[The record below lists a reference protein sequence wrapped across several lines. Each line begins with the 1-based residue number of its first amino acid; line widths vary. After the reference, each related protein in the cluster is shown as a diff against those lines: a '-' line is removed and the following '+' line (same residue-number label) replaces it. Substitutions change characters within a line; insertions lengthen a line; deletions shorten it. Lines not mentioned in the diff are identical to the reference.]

1 VLQTLVN
8 AIALGS
14 AYALLALGFVLIL
27 NATSAVN
34 FAQGDMVMAG
44 GYVAIAAA
52 TVLPVPGI
60 ALLPLVLAAMVAL
73 GLVFS
78 LLAYFPLKSRPPV
91 SVFISTIALGIIFQ
105 NTANAIFGAA
115 PRGPYVTGGAAPGA
129 PPPLFAAGQLAL
141 GPVTLPGQ
149 SAAVIAVAALL
160 ILGQWWLFART
171 RLGRQLRATAQDRAM
186 AEAVGIRVNWMIAF
200 TFGLAAA
207 LAGAAGL
214 LLANTFFVSPTDGT
228 NYIIKAYI
236 AVTIGGWGSI
246 AGAVAGAL
254 LIALFEVIFPS
265 LPLYLPLVD
274 RNAPWV
280 QAVFS
285 HTVST
290 IILYVV
296 VLVILFFR
304 PQGLFGEVVQRR
316 A

>member
-1 VLQTLVN
+1 VLQILLN
-8 AIALGS
+8 ALALGS

-34 FAQGDMVMAG
+34 FTQGDMVMAG
-44 GYVAIAAA
+44 GYVAIAVAA
-52 TVLPVPGI
+52 VLPVPGFV
-60 ALLPLVLAAMVAL
+60 LLPFVIVGMTVL

-78 LLAYFPLKSRPPV
+78 LVAYFPLKSRPPV

-115 PRGPYVTGGAAPGA
+115 PRGA
-129 PPPLFAAGQLAL
+129 PPLLSGGQLVL
-141 GPVTLPGQ
+141 GPVTLPEQ
-149 SAAVIAVAALL
+149 SAAVIVVAAAL
-160 ILGQWWLFART
+160 IFGQWWLFART
-171 RLGRQLRATAQDRAM
+171 GLGRQLRATAQDRPI
-186 AEAVGIRVNWMIAF
+186 AEAIGIRVNRMIAF

-236 AVTIGGWGSI
+236 AVTIGGWGSLP
-246 AGAVAGAL
+246 GAVAGAL
-254 LIALFEVIFPS
+254 LIALFEVLYPS
-265 LPLYLPLVD
+265 LPLFLPLGD

-280 QAVFS
+280 QEAFS
-285 HTVST
+285 QTVST
-290 IILYVV
+290 IILYAV

-304 PQGLFGEVVQRR
+304 PQGLFGEVVQKR